1 MMSEN
6 LEAVLNAA
14 RRLPVE
20 QQRQLA
26 ERLLKDTSASENDRA
41 ELLEKFLKNWN
52 LAKKDSTKTKVG
64 SVSRHFGSWDSGD
77 VRSADNSRIDED
89 LARESNRT
97 PEA

>member
-1 MMSEN
+1 MSDN

-26 ERLLKDTSASENDRA
+26 ERLLKDTNGTERDCA
-41 ELLEKFLKNWN
+41 EK
-52 LAKKDSTKTKVG
+52 KVG
-64 SVSRHFGSWDSGD
+64 SASRHFGAWDSGD
-77 VRSADNSRIDED
+77 ARSADNSRIDED
-89 LARESNRT
+89 LTRESNRS